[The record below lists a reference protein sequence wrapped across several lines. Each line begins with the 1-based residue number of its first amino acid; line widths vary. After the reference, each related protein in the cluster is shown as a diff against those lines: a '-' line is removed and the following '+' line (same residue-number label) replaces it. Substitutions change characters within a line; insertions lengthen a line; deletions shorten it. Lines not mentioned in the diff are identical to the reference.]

1 MLRTAQI
8 ANRKP
13 QNDPQIMKLVSNA
26 SEKSHNGHKEE
37 VTESDLIQKNVFFMS
52 KFESKPEFRPFP
64 RARAK
69 SLEVDLDL

>member
-13 QNDPQIMKLVSNA
+13 LNDPQIMKLVSNA

-37 VTESDLIQKNVFFMS
+37 VTDLIQKNVFFMS